1 MKKQTQP
8 WCRNLVIAAAL
19 VTFASCNKTD
29 SSAATGAVE
38 NKTVKTGQTLMKQTA
53 VKMSR
58 KCKPT
63 NLEKSVCMIEMLLAD
78 ISANYGWV
86 SGGGVSEIRQLSG
99 TSYQITLPQEGR
111 DDIFTYEFKVETDG
125 TVTLTSKKESTKSY

>member
-1 MKKQTQP
+1 
-8 WCRNLVIAAAL
+8 
-19 VTFASCNKTD
+19 
-29 SSAATGAVE
+29 
-38 NKTVKTGQTLMKQTA
+38 MKQTA